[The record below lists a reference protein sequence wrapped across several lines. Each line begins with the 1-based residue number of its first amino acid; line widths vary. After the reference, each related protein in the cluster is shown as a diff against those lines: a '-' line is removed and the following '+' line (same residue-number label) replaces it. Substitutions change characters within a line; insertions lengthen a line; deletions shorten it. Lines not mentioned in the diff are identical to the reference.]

1 MSLPSFLCSERSRV
15 TPCVRRVAAL
25 LGVAVCLVAVPVFN
39 QAANPPANPPTNPLE
54 LIKQPAPPANE
65 RIVYGSDPLQ
75 FAELRLPPGKPA
87 GPFPVAVLV
96 HGGCWSRAIKGL
108 PENVTSYELL
118 RPMAAALAE
127 AGIANWNIEY
137 RRLGNPGGGWPGT
150 YLDLATATDQLRK
163 IAPRYHLDLG
173 RVISIGHSSGGQLA
187 LWLAARPTL
196 PKGSA
201 LHLDQ
206 PLPPLSLKGA
216 IDIDGPADL
225 TAMQAMEQAAC
236 GGPVITDFLGGAPA
250 QVPERYREGAVAG
263 FVPTG
268 VRQVLFVRSGADEKW
283 KGLVEPYVSAAVKA
297 GDAVEMQVQKGSSH
311 FDGINPQSSSWEAV
325 LNAAKSL
332 LGIPAPTPH

>member
-1 MSLPSFLCSERSRV
+1 MPPISFQWSERLRLN
-15 TPCVRRVAAL
+15 RRLPLLAAL
-25 LGVAVCLVAVPVFN
+25 AIYFTTLPVFG
-39 QAANPPANPPTNPLE
+39 QAASPPTNPPTNPLE
-54 LIKQPAPPANE
+54 LIKQPTPPANE
-65 RIVYGSDPLQ
+65 RILYGSDPLQ
-75 FAELRLPPGKPA
+75 FAALRLPPGPGA

-96 HGGCWSRAIKGL
+96 HGGCWSRTIKGL

-150 YLDLATATDQLRK
+150 YLDLAMATDHLRK

-173 RVISIGHSSGGQLA
+173 HVISIGHSSGGQLA
-187 LWLAARPTL
+187 LWLAARPKL

-201 LHLDQ
+201 LYVDK
-206 PLPPLSLKGA
+206 PLTLKGA

-225 TAMQAMEQAAC
+225 VAMQAMEQAAC
-236 GGPVITDFLGGAPA
+236 GAPVITEFLGGSPE
-250 QVPERYREGAVAG
+250 QVPVRYREGAVTA

-268 VRQVLFVRSGADEKW
+268 VRQELFVRMGADEKW
-283 KGLVEPYVSAAVKA
+283 KGLIEPYVSAAAKA

-311 FDGINPQSSSWEAV
+311 FDAINPQSSSWEAV
-325 LNAAKSL
+325 LNVAKSL
-332 LGIPAPTPH
+332 LR

>member
-1 MSLPSFLCSERSRV
+1 MSLPSSVCSERSRV
-15 TPCVRRVAAL
+15 SPCLPRLATL
-25 LGVAVCLVAVPVFN
+25 LAVCMLTVPVFS

-54 LIKQPAPPANE
+54 LIKQPVPAANE
-65 RIVYGSDPLQ
+65 RITYGSDPLQ
-75 FAELRLPPGKPA
+75 FAELRLPPGKSA

-96 HGGCWSRAIKGL
+96 HGGCWSRTIKGL

-137 RRLGNPGGGWPGT
+137 RRLGNPGGGWPGS
-150 YLDLATATDQLRK
+150 YLDLATATDELRK
-163 IAPRYHLDLG
+163 IAPRYNLDLG

-187 LWLAARPTL
+187 LWLGARPKL

-201 LHLDQ
+201 LYLDK
-206 PLPPLSLKGA
+206 PLPLKGA
-216 IDIDGPADL
+216 ISIDGPADL

-236 GGPVITDFLGGAPA
+236 GGPVITDFLGGTPA
-250 QVPERYREGAVAG
+250 QVPERYREGAVAA

-297 GDAVEMQVQKGSSH
+297 GDAVEMQMQKGSSH

-332 LGIPAPTPH
+332 IGIPAPTPH

>member
-1 MSLPSFLCSERSRV
+1 MPLTTFLRSDHLRPTGPRSL
-15 TPCVRRVAAL
+15 AAL
-25 LGVAVCLVAVPVFN
+25 LAVAVCLTTVPVFG
-39 QAANPPANPPTNPLE
+39 QATSSPADSPTNPMD

-65 RIVYGSDPLQ
+65 RITYGSDPLQ
-75 FAELRLPPGKPA
+75 FAELRLPPGKGN

-137 RRLGNPGGGWPGT
+137 RRLGNAGGGWPGT

-173 RVISIGHSSGGQLA
+173 HVISIGHSSGGQLA
-187 LWLAARPTL
+187 LWLAARPKL

-201 LHLDQ
+201 LHSDN
-206 PLPPLSLKGA
+206 PLPLKGA
-216 IDIDGPADL
+216 IDLDGPADL
-225 TAMQAMEQAAC
+225 IAMQAMEQTAC
-236 GGPVITDFLGGAPA
+236 GSPVITDFLGGTPE
-250 QVPERYREGAVAG
+250 QTPERYRDGAVAA

-268 VRQVLFVRSGADEKW
+268 VRQELFVRNGADPKW
-283 KGLVEPYVSAAVKA
+283 KGLVEPYVSAATKA
-297 GDAVEMQVQKGSSH
+297 GDAIALQVQKGSSH
-311 FDGINPQSSSWEAV
+311 FDAINPQSSTWEAV
-325 LNAAKSL
+325 LAAAKSL
-332 LGIPAPTPH
+332 LGVPLTSR